1 MNLTKI
7 ANRLIPPPK
16 HTKTLRYADGVTR
29 DIIKEVLD
37 TYKQSI
43 GMLDAFAPYLKGST
57 VEQTCKNIYSF
68 WKSNIRYKVDPDGV
82 QWAKTP
88 AAVWHSKFCD
98 CKSFSIAIATCLQAL
113 GIAFKIRFASYG
125 SNTTVPTH
133 VYVVAL
139 HQGKQ
144 IIIDCVWHRFNSQ
157 KQFTKNWDYM
167 STKIYRIAGFE
178 DTILQQ
184 DSYAVGELNVDI
196 DDTTS
201 QAELDLALSKQGL
214 ELEQHLIRRK
224 GIAGANSATDN
235 AYQIEIEAHN
245 AAIAAIGTPK
255 DKKKKPTRAAAPK
268 ASSKPKA
275 VEKPKAATKPLTATE
290 VKKVEKATATIKKRK
305 TGLLKKVGAGVKKV
319 VGAPVLAALK
329 NQLPANSPFFLYLFL
344 NPLDNKLFAALPAAV
359 KLKRDKA
366 IKYKKLIVT
375 KLGMKEQNFN
385 TAIRNGIISKLG
397 KTPEAVL
404 ADWMREANF
413 KVGILPVMLAAGK
426 GLKMLLGKAGENLKA
441 DIEQFAPTP
450 EDWQA
455 GDMPKALKEAAAEDV
470 ESNSNN
476 NDVTKGGQRVIP
488 TTNDGTSY
496 VVKESKSVTTP
507 TTNTAP
513 DADNDEKPIN
523 ETKSQTGNEQSTAT
537 EFVDSKTNEL
547 APTLTPQ
554 ADRGDNSKMIAAV
567 AIVGVG
573 LLMFAGKGKKVK

>member
-1 MNLTKI
+1 MNLTQI
-7 ANRLIPPPK
+7 ANQLIPAPK
-16 HTKTLRYADGVTR
+16 HTKTLTYADGVTR
-29 DIIKEVLD
+29 DIIAEVLD

-43 GMLDAFAPYLKGST
+43 GMLDAFAQHLKGST

-68 WKSNIRYKVDPDGV
+68 WKSNIRYKVDPEGV

-113 GIAFKIRFASYG
+113 GMEFIIRFASYG

-139 HQGKQ
+139 HQGYE
-144 IIIDCVWHRFNSQ
+144 IIIDCVWHKFNTQ

-184 DSYAVGELNVDI
+184 DSYAVGELNI
-196 DDTTS
+196 DVNDEQVS
-201 QAELDLALSKQGL
+201 QAEIDLALSKQGL

-224 GIAGANSATDN
+224 GIAGTNSATDN

-245 AAIAAIGTPK
+245 AAMAAIGTPLK
-255 DKKKKPTRAAAPK
+255 NAKK
-268 ASSKPKA
+268 
-275 VEKPKAATKPLTATE
+275 VITA
-290 VKKVEKATATIKKRK
+290 VKKNAGKIKQVAQKAKQIKQVKKGITTAATIKKVQKAGATVAKRK
-305 TGLLKKVGAGVKKV
+305 GGLLKKVGAGLKKV
-319 VGAPVLAALK
+319 VGAPALAALK
-329 NQLPANSPFFLYLFL
+329 TQLPANSPFFLYLFL
-344 NPLDNKLFAALPAAV
+344 NPLDNALFAALPATV

-450 EDWQA
+450 EDWKA

-476 NDVTKGGQRVIP
+476 NDVTKGGQRIIP
-488 TTNDGTSY
+488 TTDDGTSY

-513 DADNDEKPIN
+513 DADNDAPPN
-523 ETKSQTGNEQSTAT
+523 ETGNEQSTAT
-537 EFVDSKTNEL
+537 EFVDSKTNEP

-554 ADRGDNSKMIAAV
+554 AEKGDNSKMIAAV